1 MCALSEKDAGG
12 WKTRSSW
19 STESM
24 LVVEVDTR
32 PSYVCLEVDF
42 QVFLCVPVY
51 HKTLPIANFQLP
63 ILVEEIG
70 FTAKRFRLEAQV
82 CFNLG

>member
-1 MCALSEKDAGG
+1 
-12 WKTRSSW
+12 
-19 STESM
+19 
-24 LVVEVDTR
+24 
-32 PSYVCLEVDF
+32 LEVDF

-70 FTAKRFRLEAQV
+70 FTAKRFRPEAQV
-82 CFNLG
+82 CFNPG